1 MVPPATGDDEA
12 RTKGCAAALIN
23 LMENVGLLEYER
35 QPLSATGLST
45 YIPTF
50 TLAQVDHVVFPT

>member
-45 YIPTF
+45 YIPTS
-50 TLAQVDHVVFPT
+50 L